1 MAAARDQAA
10 RILRDEPDAAGDG
23 VADKAVAETADSN
36 RAHLSDET
44 SRRPHE
50 TPDRPA
56 TTKPAPPAA
65 AIAPAAKGGNRKKIL
80 FFGAVALLALAACAY
95 GVHWFLVG
103 RFHVSTDDAY
113 VRANNTVLGARVS
126 GHIAAILPRDNA
138 IVHAGD
144 VVFKIDD
151 GDYRIAVDAA
161 RTRIQTQQAT
171 IERIGHQ
178 VIAQES
184 AAAQSKAQLAS
195 AEAGLKRAGLDY
207 DRQQQLSEKGY
218 ATHATFEQSEAG
230 RDQGMAAVKA
240 AQAAYDV
247 ARDNVEVAKAQQSEA
262 RAQLMEL
269 QTTLAKAERDL
280 DFASVRAPV
289 EGTFS
294 NRMVNTGDFITVGQR
309 LGNVVPLDDVFI
321 DANFKETQL
330 KRIRPGQP
338 VTISVDAYGH
348 RKFSGIVESISP
360 AAGSVFTLLPPD
372 NATGNFTKIVQR
384 LPVRILRAEGCG
396 AAKPFAC
403 RHVGLCHRRYDPGC
417 CRCRHRCRSR
427 RAGLGSGEVNYLAKY
442 TALGG
447 RSQRTP
453 SSSFAKRSGEGA
465 LCELGL
471 RRFPLSP
478 TLSPQ
483 AGRGSAP
490 SAELNRT

>member
-10 RILRDEPDAAGDG
+10 RILRTEPDNSGDE
-23 VADKAVAETADSN
+23 VANQASAEMVDST
-36 RAHLSDET
+36 RAHVSDET
-44 SRRPHE
+44 ARRPQE
-50 TPDRPA
+50 IPDRQTPDRPA
-56 TTKPAPPAA
+56 VPMAPETVA
-65 AIAPAAKGGNRKKIL
+65 APAAKSGEKSGNRKKMV
-80 FFGAVALLALAACAY
+80 FFGALALLALAASSY

-161 RTRIQTQQAT
+161 RTRIATQQAT

-195 AEAGLKRAGLDY
+195 AEAGLKRAGLDF

-240 AQAAYDV
+240 AQAASDA

-280 DFASVRAPV
+280 DFTSVRAPV

-294 NRMVNTGDFITVGQR
+294 NRMVNTGDFIAVGQR

-384 LPVRILRAEGCG
+384 LPVRIRVPKDVARQNLLRAGMSVY
-396 AAKPFAC
+396 AT
-403 RHVGLCHRRYDPGC
+403 VD
-417 CRCRHRCRSR
+417 
-427 RAGLGSGEVNYLAKY
+427 
-442 TALGG
+442 T
-447 RSQRTP
+447 T
-453 SSSFAKRSGEGA
+453 EGA
-465 LCELGL
+465 TDADTDADLD
-471 RRFPLSP
+471 
-478 TLSPQ
+478 
-483 AGRGSAP
+483 AP
-490 SAELNRT
+490 GVVRAK